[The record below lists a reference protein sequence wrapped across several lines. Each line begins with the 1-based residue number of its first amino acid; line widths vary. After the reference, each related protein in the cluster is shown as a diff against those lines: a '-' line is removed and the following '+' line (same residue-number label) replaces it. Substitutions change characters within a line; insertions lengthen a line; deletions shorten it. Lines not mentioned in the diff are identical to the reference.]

1 MQVNVES
8 INQVTKKIMIEIPAE
23 RVNSEISK
31 VYSEIQKKA
40 KIQGFRAGKAPL
52 HLVKRTYSDVMQEQ
66 VVRNLYEESFF
77 KTLFE
82 HKINPVEKPVVEFE
96 PLEKDSPF
104 KYTII
109 AEIMPEIELK
119 DYTGLEINRE
129 KFVFDPE
136 TIEKEIR
143 RMQESM
149 AQLVPVDDENG
160 VEKGQTLTV
169 DYSFTIEGM
178 PEENS
183 NATDAVVDLGSN
195 DILPGLEPQLLGMKT
210 GETREI
216 RITMP
221 ETHSNAAIEGK
232 EGCFEITLK
241 EIKRK
246 ELPELD
252 DDFAQQCGECQ
263 TMAELREKL
272 EEYNKKHEQERIE
285 NNLKEK
291 AVQALIVKNPIEVPE
306 TMIKRQLGHM
316 LESFKN
322 RLQSQQMSIEMLGL
336 DEEGFYKRFREEAIE
351 KVKGGLLLMN
361 LVNRENIK
369 VEDADLTAK
378 YEKMTYGNPDMLKR
392 VTDYYSSNENARQAL
407 KSEIEEEKAIAFL
420 LENAV
425 ITEVEPEKK
434 Q

>member
-263 TMAELREKL
+263 TMAELRRKTR
-272 EEYNKKHEQERIE
+272 RI
-285 NNLKEK
+285 
-291 AVQALIVKNPIEVPE
+291 
-306 TMIKRQLGHM
+306 
-316 LESFKN
+316 
-322 RLQSQQMSIEMLGL
+322 
-336 DEEGFYKRFREEAIE
+336 
-351 KVKGGLLLMN
+351 
-361 LVNRENIK
+361 
-369 VEDADLTAK
+369 
-378 YEKMTYGNPDMLKR
+378 
-392 VTDYYSSNENARQAL
+392 
-407 KSEIEEEKAIAFL
+407 
-420 LENAV
+420 
-425 ITEVEPEKK
+425 
-434 Q
+434 